1 MTRRLVLHRYSTVL
15 ILCPLLL
22 AAFTGII
29 NARWVHA
36 EQLESRKIV
45 LDNARPG
52 AITEYTVQMTPQ
64 NTAAVGSMRVQ
75 FCANSPLLDTPCTAP
90 PGLDVSAIVLGTQS
104 GMTGF
109 TVHPSTT
116 INSVVLTRSPS
127 APAATV
133 TQVMLGNIVNPR
145 DVGTFFDRLET
156 FSSSDAS
163 GARNDYG
170 GVALSTTTDVTVSTY
185 VPPYMMFC
193 VGTTI
198 APYDCT
204 TAAGSY
210 IDFGELSTTGPK
222 YGSTQLLLSTNAG
235 GGYNI
240 HVLGTTLT
248 SGNNVIPA
256 LDSPNVSR
264 PGVSQF
270 GINVRANRTP
280 AIGADVQGPGSGQPA
295 GRYNQPDFFA
305 FASGDMIASSVREDD
320 YRLYTVSALVN
331 RSVSQPPGVYVSTL
345 TFVATATF

>member
-1 MTRRLVLHRYSTVL
+1 MTRGLMWRRYSTSL
-15 ILCPLLL
+15 TIGALLV
-22 AAFTGII
+22 ATFGSGISS
-29 NARWVHA
+29 RWAHA
-36 EQLESRKIV
+36 EQLESRKII
-45 LDNARPG
+45 LNNARPG
-52 AITEYTVQMTPQ
+52 ATTEYTVQMTPQ
-64 NTAAVGSMRVQ
+64 DTAAVGSLRVR

-90 PGLDVSAIVLGTQS
+90 PGLNVSGVVVTTQS

-109 TVHPSTT
+109 TVHSSTT
-116 INSVVLTRSPS
+116 TNVLVLTRTPS
-127 APAATV
+127 APMAIP
-133 TQVMLGNIVNPR
+133 TQLTLGNIVNPH
-145 DVGTFFDRLET
+145 DVGTFFARLET
-156 FSSSDAS
+156 FSSTDAS
-163 GARNDYG
+163 GIRNDYG

-198 APYDCT
+198 APFDCA

-210 IDFGELSTTGPK
+210 IDFGELSTAGPK

-248 SGNNVIPA
+248 SGNNIIPA
-256 LDSPNVSR
+256 LDNPNTSR

-320 YRLYTVSALVN
+320 YRLYTVSVLVN
-331 RSVSQPPGVYVSTL
+331 RSANQQPGIYVSTL